1 MEIHEATFETTA
13 TVLDHGQVHLGG
25 VPFEPGTE
33 VEVMIRAKAPP
44 EAEGTPSSP
53 GGARVSLKDVFARVQ
68 ARNTE
73 PVGPL
78 RREELYDRKVLR

>member
-1 MEIHEATFETTA
+1 MNTYETTA
-13 TVLDHGQVHLGG
+13 TVEDHGQVRLAG
-25 VPFEPGTE
+25 VPFATGTQ
-33 VEVMIRAKAPP
+33 VEVTIKPAQNGGHATAPAASDRAAH
-44 EAEGTPSSP
+44 
-53 GGARVSLKDVFARVQ
+53 LFAALDK

>member
-1 MEIHEATFETTA
+1 MKTDRSAATDRAGRLFA
-13 TVLDHGQVHLGG
+13 ALD
-25 VPFEPGTE
+25 
-33 VEVMIRAKAPP
+33 K
-44 EAEGTPSSP
+44 
-53 GGARVSLKDVFARVQ
+53 

>member
-1 MEIHEATFETTA
+1 MNTYETIA
-13 TVLDHGQVHLGG
+13 TVEDNGQVRVAG

-33 VEVMIRAKAPP
+33 VAVTIREKASADANAATANLG
-44 EAEGTPSSP
+44 E
-53 GGARVSLKDVFARVQ
+53 ARVRMKDLFARVRAQ
-68 ARNTE
+68 NTE